1 MIRFNVQFKMSDQ
14 RFVMD
19 AQFDKDDHF
28 DVNFGAIQEVTVRKD
43 ADPYRGPYEVTPT
56 LDAQVLPTAQKL
68 MTGDLTVKAIP
79 REYGL
84 VTYDQSRTI
93 TVR

>member
-1 MIRFNVQFKMSDQ
+1 MIRFDVQFKMSDQ

-43 ADPYRGPYEVTPT
+43 ADPYRGSYEVTPT
-56 LDAQVLPTAQKL
+56 VDEQILATAQKL
-68 MTGDLTVKAIP
+68 MAEDVIVKAIP
-79 REYGL
+79 KEYGL